1 MPQEEVVEEEVV
13 EEVVFQDRS
22 LHNLV
27 VSIGKRHCS
36 YTKQSCST
44 HRSRY
49 SCGSCCTVLL
59 EVVVEEE
66 VVEEVEVVEVEEV
79 VGMLAQQQ

>member
-1 MPQEEVVEEEVV
+1 MPLEEEVEEEAV
-13 EEVVFQDRS
+13 EVVAIQHKS

-27 VSIGKRHCS
+27 VSIGKRYCS

-49 SCGSCCTVLL
+49 SCGSCCTVL
-59 EVVVEEE
+59 EVEEEAVVVEEE
-66 VVEEVEVVEVEEV
+66 VEEEEEV
-79 VGMLAQQQ
+79 MLVLLQ

>member
-1 MPQEEVVEEEVV
+1 MPQEEVVEEEEV
-13 EEVVFQDRS
+13 EVVAFQDRS
-22 LHNLV
+22 LHNLF

-59 EVVVEEE
+59 EGEVEVVVEE
-66 VVEEVEVVEVEEV
+66 VVEEVVEAVEAVE
-79 VGMLAQQQ
+79 

>member
-1 MPQEEVVEEEVV
+1 LLVEEVEMPQEEVVEEVV
-13 EEVVFQDRS
+13 EEEVVFQDRS

-59 EVVVEEE
+59 EVVE
-66 VVEEVEVVEVEEV
+66 VVVVVVE
-79 VGMLAQQQ
+79 MQ